1 MVERATGL
9 ISPAVYLKRRSGL
22 REWSKLRYNRLV
34 QIKFAKLKINNF
46 KASIFVHKI
55 PILIF
60 LALSIISVIL
70 ILFLISNLTKQNNQ
84 NLTLS
89 QKLKDVSLKLKNL
102 ENEDQ
107 YKINRSLRENIKNIE
122 NSYKEAVTLYEK
134 ITDLKAQK
142 QDTKNLDKEFAQSLD
157 YLSNLNY
164 SSASASLKV
173 LSLDIKKKEDELA
186 ALQTK
191 VSTPQNIVQSNTP
204 PGSGFS
210 VQSVATENGNFTVYI
225 VAADLNSTRV
235 IVDTASN
242 GDCSN
247 NCPVLSLADY
257 VSRSGAFAGINGS
270 YFCPAEYPSC
280 AGKTNSFDLLVMNKN
295 KVYFNS
301 SNNVYSTNP
310 AVIFSGSSARF
321 VGQALQWGRDSG
333 VDSVLSNYPLLVSG
347 GNIAY
352 SVGGDAKYAPKGT
365 RTFIA
370 VKGFTVFIGA
380 VLNASMAESAI
391 VLKTLAMDNA
401 LNLDQGGSTALWS
414 GGYKLGPGRSIP
426 NAILFVRK

>member
-1 MVERATGL
+1 M
-9 ISPAVYLKRRSGL
+9 
-22 REWSKLRYNRLV
+22 
-34 QIKFAKLKINNF
+34 QIKFPKLKTGNIKILINSHKITLLIF
-46 KASIFVHKI
+46 FGISAIFVVT
-55 PILIF
+55 F
-60 LALSIISVIL
+60 VTYF
-70 ILFLISNLTKQNNQ
+70 LFLNSNLTKQNNQ
-84 NLTLS
+84 NAALEK
-89 QKLKDVSLKLKNL
+89 KLKDVSLKLKNL

-107 YKINRSLRENIKNIE
+107 YKINQGLKENIKNIE
-122 NSYKEAVTLYEK
+122 NSYKDAALLYEK

-142 QDTKNLDKEFAQSLD
+142 QDTKNLDKEFAKSLEF
-157 YLSNLNY
+157 LSGLNY
-164 SSASASLKV
+164 SSGSASLKI
-173 LSLDIKKKEDELA
+173 LALDIKKKEDELA
-186 ALQTK
+186 AAQTK
-191 VSTPQNIVQSNTP
+191 TATPQNITQSNTP

-210 VQSVATENGNFTVYI
+210 AQSVSTDNGNFTVYM
-225 VAADLNSTRV
+225 VAADLNSTKI

-247 NCPVLSLADY
+247 NCPVLALSDY

-280 AGKTNSFDLLVMNKN
+280 AGKTNSFDLLLMNKN

-321 VGQALQWGRDSG
+321 VGQALQWGRDTG
-333 VDSVLSNYPLLVSG
+333 ADSVLSNYPLLVSG

-352 SVGGDAKYAPKGT
+352 SGGGDAKYAPKGT

-370 VKGFTVFIGA
+370 VKGSTVFIGA

-391 VLKTLAMDNA
+391 VLKTLGMDNA